1 MPRWLRWPGIST
13 TGLAFGADHNP
24 EQYVSTRLGP
34 NGIRPVLDGLLDA
47 ADVHSGLPM
56 ALRGRVELTIRYR
69 DGVEFC
75 FLVTLTDDPVA
86 MGDIPGARL
95 AVVGD
100 GETIAPRGV
109 AVLQHS
115 IVDGPWSS

>member
-1 MPRWLRWPGIST
+1 MPRWLRWPGLST
-13 TGLAFGADHNP
+13 TGLAFGAAA
-24 EQYVSTRLGP
+24 YVSIRLGP
-34 NGIRPVLDGLLDA
+34 NWIRPVLDAVLA
-47 ADVHSGLPM
+47 ADDVHSGLPM
-56 ALRGRVELTIRYR
+56 AVRGRVEHTIRYG

-75 FLVTLTDDPVA
+75 FLVNLTDDPVA